1 MHMLCSPET
10 SYIGGE
16 EEREGQPDRWWKRG
30 REGSKK
36 GEREKEK
43 EGRREGGDRK
53 SVV

>member
-30 REGSKK
+30 REGGKRGEPVK
-36 GEREKEK
+36 GEGGTAG
-43 EGRREGGDRK
+43 EGD
-53 SVV
+53 